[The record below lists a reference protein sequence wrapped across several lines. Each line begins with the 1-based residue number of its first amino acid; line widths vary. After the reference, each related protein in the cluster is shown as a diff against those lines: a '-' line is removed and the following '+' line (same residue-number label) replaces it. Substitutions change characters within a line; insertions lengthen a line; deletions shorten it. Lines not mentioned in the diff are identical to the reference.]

1 LPCLSRENPP
11 SFSARSSL
19 LRDWKRIFESG
30 TYSTVCQTGRR
41 ETTSARK
48 TLAPPSASRRSA
60 RTRDNQILARRNC
73 PHEGGRAEK
82 ATSRGARR
90 RRHPRSYRASRG
102 EARPTPARAR
112 PPRGRVWCGNA
123 RKSPKGR
130 VGRLLGIGDCAKTR
144 GPHVFRASRPRL
156 GSSACVINDV
166 RARYETPGVERE
178 ERDGVFRPLRP
189 LEDRVRRASRIQ
201 LTGRGGAARE
211 RRAPVVRARGTAP
224 PKFLRAR
231 SRVSHASPRDHPLG
245 RGRPASTPRTAS
257 RPPVVRISSER
268 TTRFFGFS
276 RKMQMRRRK
285 RRRETRPA
293 SRRRPADD
301 FVSAPPRAFRA
312 SKNRKNHRTRP
323 RRTPTCSATSFWAK
337 RARPRR
343 VCLRAKPPPAGLVCT
358 ARKTAS
364 RA

>member
-1 LPCLSRENPP
+1 M
-11 SFSARSSL
+11 SFFQQKILRFPARSSL
-19 LRDWKRIFESG
+19 LRDWKRISRAVP
-30 TYSTVCQTGRR
+30 YSPVFLDWAPGKPR
-41 ETTSARK
+41 ARDK
-48 TLAPPSASRRSA
+48 RSPCASRGRSDA
-60 RTRDNQILARRNC
+60 RHPDFGPTKLS
-73 PHEGGRAEK
+73 PEGGRAEK
-82 ATSRGARR
+82 ATSRGALR

-166 RARYETPGVERE
+166 RARYETPWVERE

-231 SRVSHASPRDHPLG
+231 SRVSHASPRDHHLG

-257 RPPVVRISSER
+257 RPPVVRISSGANNAFFR
-268 TTRFFGFS
+268 FFAKNANAATKTSPRDATGFQSTTR
-276 RKMQMRRRK
+276 
-285 RRRETRPA
+285 
-293 SRRRPADD
+293 
-301 FVSAPPRAFRA
+301 
-312 SKNRKNHRTRP
+312 
-323 RRTPTCSATSFWAK
+323 
-337 RARPRR
+337 
-343 VCLRAKPPPAGLVCT
+343 
-358 ARKTAS
+358 
-364 RA
+364 

>member
-1 LPCLSRENPP
+1 M
-11 SFSARSSL
+11 
-19 LRDWKRIFESG
+19 
-30 TYSTVCQTGRR
+30 
-41 ETTSARK
+41 
-48 TLAPPSASRRSA
+48 
-60 RTRDNQILARRNC
+60 TRGEGHIARR
-73 PHEGGRAEK
+73 G
-82 ATSRGARR
+82 R

-130 VGRLLGIGDCAKTR
+130 VGRLLGIGDCGKTR

-189 LEDRVRRASRIQ
+189 HEDRVRRASRIQ

-231 SRVSHASPRDHPLG
+231 APASLTRRRATTPSAGPSRVDAP
-245 RGRPASTPRTAS
+245 S
-257 RPPVVRISSER
+257 RPPVVRISSGANNAFF
-268 TTRFFGFS
+268 RFF
-276 RKMQMRRRK
+276 
-285 RRRETRPA
+285 
-293 SRRRPADD
+293 
-301 FVSAPPRAFRA
+301 
-312 SKNRKNHRTRP
+312 H
-323 RRTPTCSATSFWAK
+323 
-337 RARPRR
+337 
-343 VCLRAKPPPAGLVCT
+343 
-358 ARKTAS
+358 
-364 RA
+364 

>member
-1 LPCLSRENPP
+1 MTGNAYRERYRIHL
-11 SFSARSSL
+11 FFRLGAGKTASAR
-19 LRDWKRIFESG
+19 
-30 TYSTVCQTGRR
+30 QTLPLVHLGVR
-41 ETTSARK
+41 SDARHPDFGPTK
-48 TLAPPSASRRSA
+48 LSP
-60 RTRDNQILARRNC
+60 Q
-73 PHEGGRAEK
+73 EGGRAEK

-166 RARYETPGVERE
+166 RVRYETPGVERE

-257 RPPVVRISSER
+257 RPPVVRISSGANNAFFR
-268 TTRFFGFS
+268 FFAKNANAATKTSPRDATGFPSTTR
-276 RKMQMRRRK
+276 
-285 RRRETRPA
+285 
-293 SRRRPADD
+293 
-301 FVSAPPRAFRA
+301 
-312 SKNRKNHRTRP
+312 
-323 RRTPTCSATSFWAK
+323 
-337 RARPRR
+337 
-343 VCLRAKPPPAGLVCT
+343 
-358 ARKTAS
+358 
-364 RA
+364 

>member
-1 LPCLSRENPP
+1 V
-11 SFSARSSL
+11 SFFQQKILRFPARSSL
-19 LRDWKRIFESG
+19 LRDWKRISG
-30 TYSTVCQTGRR
+30 AVPYSPVFQTGRR
-41 ETTSARK
+41 ENRERETNAPLVHLEVRSDARQPDFGPTK
-48 TLAPPSASRRSA
+48 LSPRGM
-60 RTRDNQILARRNC
+60 TRGEGHIARR
-73 PHEGGRAEK
+73 G
-82 ATSRGARR
+82 R

-130 VGRLLGIGDCAKTR
+130 VGRLLGIGDCGKTR

-224 PKFLRAR
+224 PGSLRAR
-231 SRVSHASPRDHPLG
+231 VSRGSHASPRDDPREAGVAPH
-245 RGRPASTPRTAS
+245 RRPNRASD
-257 RPPVVRISSER
+257 RP
-268 TTRFFGFS
+268 
-276 RKMQMRRRK
+276 
-285 RRRETRPA
+285 
-293 SRRRPADD
+293 SRRI
-301 FVSAPPRAFRA
+301 
-312 SKNRKNHRTRP
+312 
-323 RRTPTCSATSFWAK
+323 
-337 RARPRR
+337 
-343 VCLRAKPPPAGLVCT
+343 
-358 ARKTAS
+358 
-364 RA
+364 

>member
-1 LPCLSRENPP
+1 MREKKAKKKTESEKSRARPLRLTRKQTAKNFGLPRSCRVCRGKILLRFPLE
-11 SFSARSSL
+11 ARFCVTGNAYLRAVRIPLFVRLGAGKPRARQRRSL
-19 LRDWKRIFESG
+19 LLRISE
-30 TYSTVCQTGRR
+30 V
-41 ETTSARK
+41 
-48 TLAPPSASRRSA
+48 RSA
-60 RTRDNQILARRNC
+60 RDNQILARRNC

-130 VGRLLGIGDCAKTR
+130 VGRLLGIGDCGKTR
-144 GPHVFRASRPRL
+144 GPHVFRAFRPRL

-166 RARYETPGVERE
+166 RARCETPGVERE

-231 SRVSHASPRDHPLG
+231 A
-245 RGRPASTPRTAS
+245 PASLTRRRATTPGAGAVPRRRPGPAS
-257 RPPVVRISSER
+257 RPPVVRISSEANNA
-268 TTRFFGFS
+268 FFLSVFS
-276 RKMQMRRRK
+276 L
-285 RRRETRPA
+285 REKAATSDAANATRP
-293 SRRRPADD
+293 
-301 FVSAPPRAFRA
+301 VSF
-312 SKNRKNHRTRP
+312 
-323 RRTPTCSATSFWAK
+323 
-337 RARPRR
+337 
-343 VCLRAKPPPAGLVCT
+343 
-358 ARKTAS
+358 
-364 RA
+364 

>member
-1 LPCLSRENPP
+1 MREKKTEKVKDRPKKEKSRARPLRLTRKQTAKNFGLPRSCRVCAGKS
-11 SFSARSSL
+11 SFVFRSL

-30 TYSTVCQTGRR
+30 TYSPVCQTGRR
-41 ETTSARK
+41 ETASARK
-48 TLAPPSASRRSA
+48 TLAPPSHLGRSA

-102 EARPTPARAR
+102 EAGPTPARAR

-130 VGRLLGIGDCAKTR
+130 VGRLLGIGDCGKTR

-166 RARYETPGVERE
+166 RARCETPGVERE

-231 SRVSHASPRDHPLG
+231 A
-245 RGRPASTPRTAS
+245 PASLTRRRATTPGAGAVPRRRPGPAS
-257 RPPVVRISSER
+257 RPPVVRISSEANNA
-268 TTRFFGFS
+268 FFLSVFS
-276 RKMQMRRRK
+276 L
-285 RRRETRPA
+285 RETA
-293 SRRRPADD
+293 ATSDA
-301 FVSAPPRAFRA
+301 ANA
-312 SKNRKNHRTRP
+312 TRP
-323 RRTPTCSATSFWAK
+323 VSF
-337 RARPRR
+337 
-343 VCLRAKPPPAGLVCT
+343 
-358 ARKTAS
+358 
-364 RA
+364 

>member
-1 LPCLSRENPP
+1 MTRKKTAKSFGLPRRCRVVFSTENPP
-11 SFSARSSL
+11 FSARSSL
-19 LRDWKRIFESG
+19 LRDWKRISRAVPYLPVF
-30 TYSTVCQTGRR
+30 QTGRR
-41 ETTSARK
+41 ENRERETNAPGVRSDARHPDFGPTK
-48 TLAPPSASRRSA
+48 LSP
-60 RTRDNQILARRNC
+60 
-73 PHEGGRAEK
+73 EGGRAEK

-257 RPPVVRISSER
+257 RPPVVRISSGANNAFFR
-268 TTRFFGFS
+268 FFAKNANAATKTSPRDATGFPSTTR
-276 RKMQMRRRK
+276 
-285 RRRETRPA
+285 
-293 SRRRPADD
+293 
-301 FVSAPPRAFRA
+301 
-312 SKNRKNHRTRP
+312 
-323 RRTPTCSATSFWAK
+323 
-337 RARPRR
+337 
-343 VCLRAKPPPAGLVCT
+343 
-358 ARKTAS
+358 
-364 RA
+364 

>member
-1 LPCLSRENPP
+1 MPCLSRENPP

-19 LRDWKRIFESG
+19 LRDWKRIRRYLRAVRIPLFVRLG
-30 TYSTVCQTGRR
+30 AGRQRNR
-41 ETTSARK
+41 ERHKDARF
-48 TLAPPSASRRSA
+48 SIFFFASRRSA

-130 VGRLLGIGDCAKTR
+130 VGRLLGIGDCGKTR

-166 RARYETPGVERE
+166 RARCETPGVERE

-231 SRVSHASPRDHPLG
+231 A
-245 RGRPASTPRTAS
+245 PASLTRRRATTPGAGAVPRRRPGPAS
-257 RPPVVRISSER
+257 RPPVVRISSEANNA
-268 TTRFFGFS
+268 FFLSVFS
-276 RKMQMRRRK
+276 L
-285 RRRETRPA
+285 REKAATSDAANATRP
-293 SRRRPADD
+293 
-301 FVSAPPRAFRA
+301 VSF
-312 SKNRKNHRTRP
+312 
-323 RRTPTCSATSFWAK
+323 
-337 RARPRR
+337 
-343 VCLRAKPPPAGLVCT
+343 
-358 ARKTAS
+358 
-364 RA
+364 